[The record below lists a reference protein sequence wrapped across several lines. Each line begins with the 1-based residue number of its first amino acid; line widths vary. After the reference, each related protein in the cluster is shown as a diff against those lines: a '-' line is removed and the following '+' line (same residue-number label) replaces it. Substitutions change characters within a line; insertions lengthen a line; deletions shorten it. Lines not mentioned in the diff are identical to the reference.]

1 LAEGLN
7 DPPNDSK
14 DDAVKNINAKAIIG
28 ALKAADKAK
37 IKELVGGLTPDQAD
51 VAMKHVFKGME
62 GQEATD
68 RLLEWHAQ
76 LYEKFGIGCI
86 VRAVNEKSPCP
97 SGPVQ

>member
-1 LAEGLN
+1 MN

-14 DDAVKNINAKAIIG
+14 DENVKSINAKAIIA
-28 ALKAADKAK
+28 ALKAAEKAK
-37 IKELVGGLTPDQAD
+37 IKELVAGLTAEQAD
-51 VAMKHVFKGME
+51 VAMKHVFKAME
-62 GQEATD
+62 SQEQTE

-76 LYEKFGIGCI
+76 LYDKFGVGCI